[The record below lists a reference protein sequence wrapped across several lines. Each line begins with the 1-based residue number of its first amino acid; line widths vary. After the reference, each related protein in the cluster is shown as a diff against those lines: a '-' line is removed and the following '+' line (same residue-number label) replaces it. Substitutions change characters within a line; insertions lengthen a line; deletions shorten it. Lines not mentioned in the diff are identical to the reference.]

1 MSDDF
6 ARAIGFMRRNICARA
21 DRSLRTAHGTAYF
34 SDDLP
39 RVFYYNLL
47 VIDLGAR
54 AAADDLIAEADAVQR
69 PAGLAH
75 RQISIDDG
83 LGGVIA
89 SGFRQQNWL
98 VEENLVM
105 AHVRAA
111 PSIDLA
117 AFEEVSPEELVL
129 VWSRGMQSDPM
140 VQDEETV
147 RQLVEA
153 QLRRRRAVDVRY
165 FATRADGSIASYCEL
180 FSDGQTG
187 QIESVQTLEEFRG
200 RGLGKAVV
208 AGALEASQA
217 VHDFT
222 FIGADA
228 NDWPKDLYR
237 SLGFEPIG
245 STWVFTRPPPS
256 S

>member
-1 MSDDF
+1 MGDDL
-6 ARAIGFMRRNICARA
+6 ARAVTFMRRNIRIRA

-47 VIDLGAR
+47 LIDLGAR
-54 AAADDLIAEADAVQR
+54 ASAEELIAEADAVQR
-69 PAGLAH
+69 TAGLAH
-75 RQISIDDG
+75 RQISIDDE
-83 LGGVIA
+83 LGGAVVDV
-89 SGFRQQNWL
+89 FRRQGWL
-98 VEENLVM
+98 FEEDLVM

-111 PSIDLA
+111 PALDLTA
-117 AFEEVSPEELVL
+117 VEEISADELVPA
-129 VWSRGMQSDPM
+129 WIRGMQSDPN
-140 VQDEETV
+140 VGDEETV

-165 FATRADGSIASYCEL
+165 FATRADGLIASYCEL

-222 FIGADA
+222 FIVADT
-228 NDWPKDLYR
+228 NDWPKELYR
-237 SLGFEPIG
+237 SLGFEPVG
-245 STWVFTRPPPS
+245 STWVFTRRPPRS
-256 S
+256 